1 MVISIAAAACF
12 AKDAL
17 WILPGRSAIS
27 SEHRGRDAIRNDFL
41 AEIGPL
47 SGGTIRAELTDVAV
61 GDQHLV
67 AVQHAIA
74 EHRGK
79 LDIPACQLM
88 RIEDGKIVE
97 VRGHYS
103 DQYALDDFCS

>member
-1 MVISIAAAACF
+1 L
-12 AKDAL
+12 AKV
-17 WILPGRSAIS
+17 
-27 SEHRGRDAIRNDFL
+27 
-41 AEIGPL
+41 GPL
-47 SGGTIRAELTDVAV
+47 SGGTIRAELTEVAV

-79 LDIPACQLM
+79 RLDITACQLM
-88 RIEDGKIVE
+88 KIEDGKIVE

-103 DQYALDDFCS
+103 DQYALDAFWS